1 MTEGC
6 IIIMES
12 ATAPRILMCPPDH
25 FKIEYEINPWMN
37 VRVGSEAVLARRQ
50 WTALYQSLVD
60 LGATVDLIEPVAGLP
75 DLVFT
80 ANAGLVFH
88 NIFVSS
94 RFRYGVRQGEAPYYE
109 SWARSRDFQI
119 VELPQGFNFEGAGD
133 ALFCGET
140 LIGGYRFR
148 SDVRSHHWIGERLGV
163 EVLPL
168 ELIDPRFYHLDTC
181 FCPLAPGIALYY
193 PGAFDEYG
201 RSVLRDR
208 IPHLIEVA
216 VDEAISFSCNAVV
229 VGKTVILNEGAPK
242 LAQDLAVR
250 GFGVCPLEF
259 SEFIKSGG
267 SAKCLTL
274 RLDGEE
280 AATWKQTPRT
290 LSVGSPETSR

>member
-1 MTEGC
+1 MTEGS

-37 VRVGSEAVLARRQ
+37 IRVGSESEVASRQ

-60 LGATVDLIEPVAGLP
+60 LGATVDLIEPIAGLP

-80 ANAGLVFH
+80 ANAGLIFH
-88 NIFVSS
+88 DCFVSS
-94 RFRYGVRQGEAPYYE
+94 RFRYGVRQGEAPYFE
-109 SWARSRDFQI
+109 TWAKSRGFQ
-119 VELPQGFNFEGAGD
+119 VLELPLGFNFEGAGD

-140 LIGGYRFR
+140 LFAGYRFR
-148 SDVRSHHWIGERLGV
+148 SDVRSHHWIGERFDV

-181 FCPLAPGIALYY
+181 FCPLAPDTALYY
-193 PGAFDEYG
+193 PGAFDQYG

-208 IPHLIEVA
+208 IPHLIEIA

-229 VGKTVILNEGAPK
+229 VGKTVIVNDGAPK
-242 LAQDLAVR
+242 LAQDLAALGFSVR
-250 GFGVCPLEF
+250 PLGF

-274 RLDGEE
+274 RIDGEE
-280 AATWKQTPRT
+280 AASWKHNPRT
-290 LSVGSPETSR
+290 LAVESPETSL